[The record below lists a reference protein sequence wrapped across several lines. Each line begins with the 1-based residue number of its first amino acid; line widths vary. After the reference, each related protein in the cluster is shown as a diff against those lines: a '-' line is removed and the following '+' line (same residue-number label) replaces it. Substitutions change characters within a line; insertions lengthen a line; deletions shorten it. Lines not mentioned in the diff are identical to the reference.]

1 MSADHDRSPSP
12 SRRGAR
18 EAADAVAR
26 LFDGAFDLLA
36 EWRSPIEQAIAPGI
50 RAVADRTA
58 LEAERAGRPG
68 ERPAADAAV
77 GEVRPAEL
85 DQVVAGLVLPRLTEP
100 EALLVG
106 AGFIADGEI
115 VRGRDVHFAWWLG
128 PLDDNPVLGSTDAPT
143 RLDLSTRGYT
153 EYLRDFRALEW
164 YRIPATTRHAHVTGP
179 YVDHLCTCDYI
190 LTLTMPV
197 HAPDGERM
205 VGVVGADISVR
216 RLEQEL
222 LPRFLAVDAP
232 LALVNADG
240 RVVLSTDPALQVG
253 QLADASAAASL
264 ECPGTPFRVL
274 VGD

>member
-1 MSADHDRSPSP
+1 MTTNEQLAPV
-12 SRRGAR
+12 
-18 EAADAVAR
+18 ADAVGEVFAR
-26 LFDGAFDLLA
+26 VFDQLA
-36 EWRSPIEQAIAPGI
+36 DWRTPIEAMIARSSASG
-50 RAVADRTA
+50 
-58 LEAERAGRPG
+58 
-68 ERPAADAAV
+68 

-85 DQVVAGLVLPRLTEP
+85 DQTVADLVIPRLVEP
-100 EALLVG
+100 DALLTG

-115 VRGRDVHFAWWLG
+115 VRGHEVHFAWWLG
-128 PLDDNPVLGSTDAPT
+128 PLDDNPVLGSTDGPT

-179 YVDHLCTCDYI
+179 FVDHLCTCDYI

-197 HAPDGERM
+197 HGEGGERM

-222 LPRFLAVDAP
+222 LARFLGAPVP

-240 RVVLSTDPALQVG
+240 RVVLSTEPTLQVG
-253 QLADASAAASL
+253 QLADASAPNSL
-264 ECPGTPFRVL
+264 DCPGTPFRVL
-274 VGD
+274 VGPASADR